1 MGSKNKLKKFIENES
16 FSNVIQPERKE
27 LLSNSFIYKGNWNK
41 LYFKNNHPIIVEL
54 GCGKGEYTV
63 NLAKLNPRKNYIGI
77 DIKGARFWRGA
88 KTSLEEN
95 LENVVF
101 LRTQIELIDFV
112 FGKQEVKEIWL
123 TFPDPQIKYQRRKH
137 RLTNPL
143 FLNLYKNILVD
154 NGVVHLKTD
163 SEFLHGYTLG
173 VLKGLSIKP
182 SFSNHDIYK
191 NNNAPNE
198 VINIKTHY
206 EKLFL
211 ETKKNISYLR
221 FSF

>member
-27 LLSNSFIYKGNWNK
+27 LLSDSFIYKGNWNK
-41 LYFKNNHPIIVEL
+41 LYFKNNNPIIVEL

-63 NLAKLNPRKNYIGI
+63 NLAKSNPSKNYIGI

-88 KTSLEEN
+88 KTSFDEN

-154 NGVVHLKTD
+154 KGMVHLKTD

-182 SFSNHDIYK
+182 LFSNHDIYK
-191 NNNAPNE
+191 NNNAPAE

>member
-1 MGSKNKLKKFIENES
+1 M
-16 FSNVIQPERKE
+16 
-27 LLSNSFIYKGNWNK
+27 
-41 LYFKNNHPIIVEL
+41 
-54 GCGKGEYTV
+54 
-63 NLAKLNPRKNYIGI
+63 
-77 DIKGARFWRGA
+77 
-88 KTSLEEN
+88 
-95 LENVVF
+95 
-101 LRTQIELIDFV
+101 
-112 FGKQEVKEIWL
+112 
-123 TFPDPQIKYQRRKH
+123 
-137 RLTNPL
+137 
-143 FLNLYKNILVD
+143 NLYKNILVD

-191 NNNAPNE
+191 NNNAPTE